1 MISEKT
7 LAIQLSCTTGNPSV
21 RWAPLWR
28 NVFRRKGEMMRVFKV
43 TVVLLLA
50 IACAQAPRAQAPES
64 QPVGNLAQVMR
75 GIFFPNSNIIFD
87 VQSRDPDAPPEENDD
102 GTVTATFSSIYT
114 GWPVVENAAIAIAG
128 ATQLIRMPGRM
139 CQNGREVPLGDDEF
153 MQFAREMEEVAI
165 AAAAVAATKDRD
177 AMIEATNNLAGG
189 CENCHS
195 NYRRYPEENR
205 CQLP

>member
-1 MISEKT
+1 
-7 LAIQLSCTTGNPSV
+7 
-21 RWAPLWR
+21 
-28 NVFRRKGEMMRVFKV
+28 MRVFKV
-43 TVVLLLA
+43 TVVMLLVV
-50 IACAQAPRAQAPES
+50 ACAHAPRAQAPES
-64 QPVGNLAQVMR
+64 EPVGNLAQVMQ

-102 GTVTATFSSIYT
+102 GTVTSTFASIYT

-128 ATQLIRMPGRM
+128 GAQLIRMPGRM
-139 CQNGREVPLGDDEF
+139 CQNGREVPLEDDEF

-177 AMIEATNNLAGG
+177 AMIEATNNLAGS

>member
-1 MISEKT
+1 MKISTVQAFALAYPEPHYKGIERYIT
-7 LAIQLSCTTGNPSV
+7 LA
-21 RWAPLWR
+21 
-28 NVFRRKGEMMRVFKV
+28 RVE
-43 TVVLLLA
+43 T
-50 IACAQAPRAQAPES
+50 
-64 QPVGNLAQVMR
+64 
-75 GIFFPNSNIIFD
+75 
-87 VQSRDPDAPPEENDD
+87 DD
-102 GTVTATFSSIYT
+102 GTVTSTFSSIYT
-114 GWPVVENAAIAIAG
+114 GWPTVENAAIAIAG
-128 ATQLIRMPGRM
+128 AAQLIRMPGRM

-189 CENCHS
+189 CENCRS